1 MTKNLDDRK
10 YRIIQEL
17 IKTDDEKLITDLENR
32 LAQDQ
37 EGDSREQL
45 WDKVIKPMRKTIS
58 VDELATEQD
67 YKPLESEYFFSL
79 TEELAIEEDID
90 ELLAQL

>member
-17 IKTDDEKLITDLENR
+17 IKTEDEKLITDLENR

-37 EGDSREQL
+37 ESDSLEQL

-58 VDELATEQD
+58 VDELASEQD
-67 YKPLESEYFFSL
+67 YKPLEREYFFSL

>member
-1 MTKNLDDRK
+1 MTKSLDDRK

-58 VDELATEQD
+58 VDELASEQG
-67 YKPLESEYFFSL
+67 YKPLDKEYFFSL

>member
-10 YRIIQEL
+10 YKIIQEL
-17 IKTDDEKLITDLENR
+17 IKTEDENLILDLENR

-37 EGDSREQL
+37 EVTSHDKI
-45 WDKVIKPMRKTIS
+45 WDMVIKPMRKDVS
-58 VDELATEQD
+58 VDELAKEQD
-67 YKPLESEYFFSL
+67 YKPLGRDYFFSL
-79 TEELAIEEDID
+79 TQELSIEEDID

>member
-17 IKTDDEKLITDLENR
+17 IKTEDEKLITDLENR

-58 VDELATEQD
+58 VEELASEQD
-67 YKPLESEYFFSL
+67 YKPLDKEYFFSL
-79 TEELAIEEDID
+79 TEELKIEEDID

>member
-17 IKTDDEKLITDLENR
+17 IKTEDEKLITDLENR

-37 EGDSREQL
+37 EGDSREHL

-58 VDELATEQD
+58 IDELALEQD
-67 YKPLESEYFFSL
+67 YKPLEREYFFSL